1 MKIARQAGIAATL
14 LAAFLIA
21 GQAAAFPCEKEIHE
35 KLAEENISKPSI
47 ASVRVIREIGDED
60 VFLGYEVWTRVR
72 SCKGQYISLDDN
84 CYVTGGFSRLS
95 CLSRS
100 GR

>member
-1 MKIARQAGIAATL
+1 M
-14 LAAFLIA
+14 IA
-21 GQAAAFPCEKEIHE
+21 GQAAAFPCEKEIRE

-47 ASVRVIREIGDED
+47 ASVRVIREIRDED

-72 SCKGQYISLDDN
+72 SCKGQYIMSLDDN
-84 CYVTGGFSRLS
+84 CYVTGGFSRLF
-95 CLSRS
+95 CLSQT